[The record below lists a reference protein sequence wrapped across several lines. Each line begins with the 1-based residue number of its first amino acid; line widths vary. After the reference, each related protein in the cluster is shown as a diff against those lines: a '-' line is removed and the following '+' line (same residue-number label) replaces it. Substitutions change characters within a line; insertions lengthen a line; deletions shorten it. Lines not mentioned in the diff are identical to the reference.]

1 MYAVKFISVC
11 ALLGSMLISCTS
23 AGRKDEGRI
32 VREYRPVKKKS
43 IEEPPRYSDEKISGR
58 LDPLIEKY
66 WGADYRMGAEGPGRF
81 DCSGFIKRI
90 FSEAYDYSLPRS
102 SKEQYEVGSPVS
114 KSDLEYA
121 DLVFFATN
129 GRRAVSH
136 VGVYIGNGKFAH
148 ASTSVGVTIT
158 ALDSDY
164 YTDRYLG
171 ARRVLK

>member
-1 MYAVKFISVC
+1 MYAAKFITVI
-11 ALLGSMLISCTS
+11 ALLVSLLVSCTS
-23 AGRKDEGRI
+23 AGRRDEGRI
-32 VREYRPVKKKS
+32 VREYRPARKKN
-43 IEEPPRYSDEKISGR
+43 IEEPPRSPDEKISGR

-66 WGADYRMGAEGPGRF
+66 WGADYGMGAEGPGRF
-81 DCSGFIKRI
+81 DCSGFTKRI
-90 FSEAYDYSLPRS
+90 FSEAYDFTLPRS
-102 SKEQYEVGSPVS
+102 SREQFEIGRPVS
-114 KSDLEYA
+114 KSNLEYA

-129 GRRAVSH
+129 GRRKVSH

-164 YTDRYLG
+164 YTERYLG